1 MALKYLKDTEANIY
15 NVLIMTGDFNIRDSD
30 WNQNYPFHF
39 MHNDLLL
46 DIANAFNL
54 FLSHSTHFFSTR
66 YMNNSENS
74 NLIIYLMFLWS
85 NTLKL
90 NNHSILLE
98 LWYSLDHAPLG
109 INIHQIMEEVIPDV
123 RSTIIK
129 NSKEEIKFTSNIIK
143 DFKKID
149 TWYLS
154 SKEFLESI
162 IQEFTKMLWYAG
174 ILTFFFFFYLF
185 FLI

>member
-1 MALKYLKDTEANIY
+1 
-15 NVLIMTGDFNIRDSD
+15 
-30 WNQNYPFHF
+30 
-39 MHNDLLL
+39 
-46 DIANAFNL
+46 
-54 FLSHSTHFFSTR
+54 
-66 YMNNSENS
+66 
-74 NLIIYLMFLWS
+74 MFLWS

-98 LWYSLDHAPLG
+98 LWYPLDHAPLG

-129 NSKEEIKFTSNIIK
+129 NSKEEIKFTSNVIK

-162 IQEFTKMLWYAG
+162 IQEFTKMLWCAG